1 MIGLISTVVLVS
13 LIVVLV
19 VPLIVVG
26 VSELEFVVIV
36 IIAIIVAASIA
47 ESMKIEGAT
56 LAAALVD
63 AKDGKHS
70 SKLHQ

>member
-36 IIAIIVAASIA
+36 IIVAASIA

-56 LAAALVD
+56 VAAALVD
-63 AKDGKHS
+63 AKDRKHS